1 MWYIGQIN
9 KNLQCFLD
17 IHPQCLMIHV
27 KEPEE
32 LFPEKKKL
40 KGKRKAVENIMRYV
54 EPIDGQNEVDEDRED
69 GLDVFQ
75 NNIGISLREHNINH
89 QLFHKVEY

>member
-1 MWYIGQIN
+1 
-9 KNLQCFLD
+9 
-17 IHPQCLMIHV
+17 MIHV

-40 KGKRKAVENIMRYV
+40 KGKRKAVENIMQYA
-54 EPIDGQNEVDEDRED
+54 EPINGQNEVDEDGED

-75 NNIGISLREHNINH
+75 NNIGKSLREHNLYH
-89 QLFHKVEY
+89 HLFYKIIITS